1 MVRMLVAALVEV
13 GHGRLAPGQVA
24 QLLESG
30 DRGRLPE
37 AAPPHGLYLMRVLYE
52 LPEGVEAVARGGRGG
67 GGAVEEGGGGG
78 GGAGTDEDG
87 EEE

>member
-1 MVRMLVAALVEV
+1 MVRMLVAALTEV
-13 GHGRLAPGQVA
+13 GHGRLAPA
-24 QLLESG
+24 QIKQILESG

-52 LPEGVEAVARGGRGG
+52 LPEGVQHVPRGPRGA
-67 GGAVEEGGGGG
+67 GAGGG
-78 GGAGTDEDG
+78 GGAAVEGDGEDDG